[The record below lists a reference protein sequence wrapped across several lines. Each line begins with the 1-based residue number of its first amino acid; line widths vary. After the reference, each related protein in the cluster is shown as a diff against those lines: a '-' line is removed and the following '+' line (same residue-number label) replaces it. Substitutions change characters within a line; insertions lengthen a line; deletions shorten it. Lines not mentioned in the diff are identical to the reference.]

1 MERAIKSHS
10 LRQKGKPLFS
20 SSSCFIRTINAAK
33 NALQDQDGQIDHRND
48 SLVSRL
54 GTWFARELFGTGGVK
69 HLHTFITASRTAI
82 RHAPITTT
90 TRGLSQSHIVESTP
104 ELDMNRPSLSGV
116 VSAYHRQSDT
126 MRQSVLTKCTRYV
139 HLSEFFRL
147 YTKSH
152 KEATRNGSSVQQELK
167 SRNLIPEKGRSWK
180 NVYIDF
186 LLSSFYNVSISEVKT
201 DRKLRNQLR
210 M

>member
-1 MERAIKSHS
+1 
-10 LRQKGKPLFS
+10 
-20 SSSCFIRTINAAK
+20 
-33 NALQDQDGQIDHRND
+33 
-48 SLVSRL
+48 
-54 GTWFARELFGTGGVK
+54 
-69 HLHTFITASRTAI
+69 
-82 RHAPITTT
+82 
-90 TRGLSQSHIVESTP
+90 
-104 ELDMNRPSLSGV
+104 
-116 VSAYHRQSDT
+116 

-186 LLSSFYNVSISEVKT
+186 LLSSFYTVPISEVKT

-210 M
+210 MEVRLAQHIYLLEEHFGQGIFALLPDECISL